1 MTQVFELL
9 FGQPDRNGQRRR
21 QRYGVQGAAIEG
33 VFGQQRDPGA
43 REDQMFDHL
52 DAIGFET
59 DSRCEVLPVKFG
71 V

>member
-9 FGQPDRNGQRRR
+9 FGQPDRNGQRWR
-21 QRYGVQGAAIEG
+21 QCYGAQGAAVEG
-33 VFGQQRDPGA
+33 VFGQQRNPGA
-43 REDQMFDHL
+43 GEDQMLDHL
-52 DAIGFET
+52 DAVGFET